1 MSSLDMQGASQAPLK
16 TASQREAESLR
27 PGALKAPRPATFC
40 FSVIAEAEPGVL
52 PRVLELFAKRNLVPE
67 RWVAD
72 RLPGGGQLAVDIQV
86 FALETREG
94 DYIARCLREI
104 WGVETV
110 LTAVKG

>member
-1 MSSLDMQGASQAPLK
+1 MTSLDLQGASQAPFD
-16 TASQREAESLR
+16 ASSLR

-86 FALETREG
+86 LGLEPREG

-104 WGVETV
+104 WGVDTV

>member
-1 MSSLDMQGASQAPLK
+1 MTVQTSFAAAALSAGSNVSQ
-16 TASQREAESLR
+16 TRQVSQ
-27 PGALKAPRPATFC
+27 TQC
-40 FSVIAEAEPGVL
+40 FSVVAEADPGML

-86 FALETREG
+86 LGLEPREG

-104 WGVETV
+104 WGVDTV